1 VPLLQH
7 GQQSQYELQE
17 RQSALNVVGYKFMG
31 LFYAAGSHDVEVSSG
46 VHSRKRSARSPSR
59 LSRKAAT
66 SNADEESSSLQTL
79 AAAADSGKLDPRPTV
94 TLAVDLWCMLQALLR
109 CAFVGSSCKNAS
121 ANAGLVCIY
130 AVRPVEI
137 TSGLL
142 HCRQCIRSWG
152 SGRCKLDCRLAFT
165 GSCEHDDCGLTA
177 A

>member
-1 VPLLQH
+1 MPLLQH

-17 RQSALNVVGYKFMG
+17 RQSALNVEGYKWMG
-31 LFYAAGSHDVEVSSG
+31 LFYAAGSYEVEVSSG

-59 LSRKAAT
+59 LSREAAT

-79 AAAADSGKLDPRPTV
+79 AAAADSGELDPRPTV

-130 AVRPVEI
+130 AV
-137 TSGLL
+137 
-142 HCRQCIRSWG
+142 
-152 SGRCKLDCRLAFT
+152 
-165 GSCEHDDCGLTA
+165 
-177 A
+177 